1 MFVVVVNE
9 FSVFSGGGR
18 KKEEEPLPEAK
29 VNWD

>member
-18 KKEEEPLPEAK
+18 KKGEEPLPEAV